1 VSRTFSKQVK
11 RKALERSGLRCEA
24 VGPLYGLPEGV
35 RCNANLGVGFD
46 FDHVNLWANSRDSGL
61 DNVAV
66 VCRVC
71 HKHKTTNHDTPK
83 AAKTVR
89 QRDKHYGIRATRNPL
104 PGSKA
109 SKWKRRMDG
118 SIVER

>member
-1 VSRTFSKQVK
+1 MSRYFSKEVK
-11 RKALERSGLRCEA
+11 RQALARAQGKCEA

-46 FDHVNLWANSRDSGL
+46 FDHIILWANSNDSSL

-66 VCRVC
+66 CCRPC
-71 HKHKTTNHDTPK
+71 HRYKTAQHDTPK

-89 QRDKHYGIRATRNPL
+89 QRDKHSGISRDRQPMA
-104 PGSKA
+104 GSKK
-109 SKWKRRMDG
+109 SRWKRKMDG
-118 SIVER
+118 TVVER